1 LLSLTLALMLVTVLL
16 GTVLAMGMT
25 ESGSRRLVHW
35 GLAMLPGSATAG
47 EVEGRLLGRLGIR
60 DFQWTFPGGSV
71 NAGRFE
77 LDWQAGR
84 LLNGH
89 LQVERIW
96 ARTLTVRLPA
106 SPEEGTQTPEE
117 VPIVQEGGDMFHLPE
132 MLDAIQIP
140 LSVHLVHFGVEDV
153 FLEQGSISVS
163 VRGAF
168 VDDLRADPAS
178 ETVSLG
184 QLRLDMSPFLSLEA
198 GGQTILSAGYE
209 HELSLD
215 WVLETDEAGQVKG
228 RSRLSG
234 DRQATVLEQQLSGFS
249 ELDARVVF
257 NWGDIPDIDG
267 RLVWKDLRW
276 PLWGEADY
284 QSGSGEIQLR
294 GTLDDFSASAQ
305 TVITGKDLPDMRLE
319 LAGHGGK
326 DKATIDHLDLFTLD
340 GQVSVRG
347 DIQWQPDLQ
356 WDLEGDISTL
366 DIGKYREDVPL
377 TLGAKI
383 SVSGSLVDAVPDIS
397 VDLSHAHGELGGRPM
412 DARGKIRVQGRSVYV
427 DGLSLKAARNRAQV
441 QGHIKPDDWSM
452 TVDIDG
458 QHLEDFWDG
467 LNGSLRIQGS
477 LQGSPARPRVS
488 LTGVGNAMA
497 FQDYRLQD
505 LGLDVQLSPDT
516 HSPSRIRLNA
526 SELALAGRKVD
537 LVKVQMDGTLEQHRI
552 NLGVFLPEGGVN
564 GDLQGG
570 YLDRRWSGQWLGGD
584 IFYEGADRW
593 ALQAPFELLLGAR
606 VVRFGQHCWQS
617 RLTKFCMG
625 LDLDQTAGTI
635 ASEGRISQ
643 LPMDMI
649 GAFFPGIH
657 RLEGRL
663 SADWTVEG
671 LLDNPEVTAR
681 LDALE
686 TRYVLVEDDI
696 PLAVRLKDAGIQLT
710 FEDHKADVDLGL
722 DFRLEKGRE
731 IAPWGELKGNMRFDL
746 ESPPVGIDGRV
757 ALSVPSLERLDRLIP
772 ALGTTAG
779 ALMADVSVGGNLERP
794 LIAGNISLDDGQVAL
809 PDLGTVLRDINLSV
823 QSRSPEWIEINGS
836 MLSGK
841 GRLDLEGGLIPDP
854 VRNWPFELRI
864 AGEDFQLM
872 QTEEADVAVS
882 PRLLLS
888 RDANKS
894 LLAGEVDID
903 HARIKLR
910 ELQESSVALSD
921 DEVIVGEDRPLDQS
935 DTETRSTLAMNVII
949 DLGDRVTFE
958 GIGLKTGIVGDLN
971 IFAENAGDAVRAVG
985 QLGLVEAT
993 YKAYGQDLVVE
1004 RGAIIFTGLIDD
1016 PALDVKA
1023 YREVSNS
1030 IKAGLLV
1037 TGPVSAP
1044 NLTVYSEPA
1053 MEESEALSYLVTGK
1067 GLDEDF
1073 NFGSAGLAWAMGMS
1087 QTDRINT
1094 IVSGLTGLDEVS
1106 FDGDDFEN
1114 SALSLG
1120 KYITPELY
1128 VGYIYGLFEQTAAW
1142 EIRYDLTR
1150 NISVKGKAGDR
1161 QEVDLIYNV
1170 EFGDWTPPDRGGEAA
1185 PSP

>member
-1 LLSLTLALMLVTVLL
+1 M
-16 GTVLAMGMT
+16 
-25 ESGSRRLVHW
+25 
-35 GLAMLPGSATAG
+35 
-47 EVEGRLLGRLGIR
+47 
-60 DFQWTFPGGSV
+60 
-71 NAGRFE
+71 FE
-77 LDWQAGR
+77 LDWRAER
-84 LLNGH
+84 LLSGH
-89 LQVERIW
+89 LQLDRVQ
-96 ARTLTVRLPA
+96 ARALTVRLPA
-106 SPEEGTQTPEE
+106 SPEERTQTPEE
-117 VPIVQEGGDMFHLPE
+117 APVAQAGGDIFHLTE
-132 MLDAIQIP
+132 MLESIHIP
-140 LSVHLVHFGVEDV
+140 LSVHLVYLGVEDV
-153 FLEQGSISVS
+153 FLERGRTSVS
-163 VRGAF
+163 IRGAF
-168 VDDLRADPAS
+168 VDDLRANPTS
-178 ETVSLG
+178 ETISLG

-209 HELSLD
+209 HELTLD

-228 RSRLSG
+228 RSRVSG
-234 DRQATVLEQQLSGFS
+234 DRKATVLEQYLSGFS

-257 NWGDIPDIDG
+257 NWGDIPDIEG
-267 RLVWKDLRW
+267 RLAWKDLRW
-276 PLWGEADY
+276 PFWGEADY
-284 QSGSGEIQLR
+284 QSSSGEVQVR
-294 GTLDDFSASAQ
+294 GTLDDLSASAQ
-305 TVITGKDLPDMRLE
+305 TVITGRDLPDMRLE
-319 LAGHGGK
+319 MAGHGGR
-326 DKATIDHLDLFTLD
+326 DKATIDHLDLFALD

-347 DIQWQPDLQ
+347 DIHWQSDLQ
-356 WDLEGDISTL
+356 WNLEGDISTL
-366 DIGKYREDVPL
+366 DIGKYRKDVPL
-377 TLGAKI
+377 TLGAKV

-397 VDLSHAHGELGGRPM
+397 VDLSRAHGELDGRPM
-412 DARGKIRVQGRSVYV
+412 EARGKVRVQGRSVYV
-427 DGLSLKAARNRAQV
+427 DGFSLLAARNRVQV
-441 QGHIKPDDWSM
+441 QGHLKPDDWSM

-467 LNGSLRIQGS
+467 LDGSLRIQGS
-477 LQGSPARPRVS
+477 LQGSPERPRVS
-488 LTGVGNAMA
+488 LTGAGNAMA

-505 LGLDVQLSPDT
+505 LELDVLLSPDAN
-516 HSPSRIRLNA
+516 SPSRVRLNA
-526 SELALAGRKVD
+526 SELALAGRTVD
-537 LVKVQMDGTLEQHRI
+537 LVKVKMDGTLEQHKI
-552 NLGVFLPEGGVN
+552 NIGIFLPEGGIN

-570 YLDRRWSGQWLGGD
+570 YLDSTWSGQWLGGD

-593 ALQAPFELLLGAR
+593 ALQEPFELLLGAGAVR
-606 VVRFGQHCWQS
+606 VGQHCWQN
-617 RLTKFCMG
+617 RLTKLCMG
-625 LDLDQTAGTI
+625 LDLDQTADTI
-635 ASEGRISQ
+635 VSEGRISQ
-643 LPMDMI
+643 LPMNMI
-649 GAFFPGIH
+649 GAFLPGIH
-657 RLEGRL
+657 GLEGRL
-663 SADWTVEG
+663 SADWTVG
-671 LLDNPEVTAR
+671 GSLDNPEVTAR

-686 TRYVLVEDDI
+686 TRYVLEEDDI
-696 PLAVRLKDAGIQLT
+696 PLAVRLKDAGIKFTL
-710 FEDHKADVDLGL
+710 EDNQADVDLGL
-722 DFRLEKGRE
+722 VFRLEKGRE
-731 IAPWGELKGNMRFDL
+731 IAPWGEMKGEMRFDM
-746 ESPPVGIDGRV
+746 ESPSVGIDGRV
-757 ALSVPSLERLDRLIP
+757 TLSVPSLERLDRLIP
-772 ALGTTAG
+772 TLGATAG
-779 ALMADVSVGGNLERP
+779 ALMADISVEGNLERP
-794 LIAGNISLDDGQVAL
+794 LIAGNVNLDDGQVAL
-809 PDLGTVLRDINLSV
+809 PDFGIVLRDINVSV

-864 AGEDFQLM
+864 AGEDFRLM

-894 LLAGEVDID
+894 LLAGEIDIA

-921 DEVIVGEDRPLDQS
+921 DEVIVGEDRPPDQD

-1030 IKAGLLV
+1030 IKAGLLL

-1142 EIRYDLTR
+1142 EIRYDLTH

-1170 EFGDWTPPDRGGEAA
+1170 EFGDWTPPVQSGEAA